1 MRTEPSPT
9 PPDEREQ
16 VRRFL
21 AARDEESFLQLYRA
35 HAGFLFRVLARVL
48 GEERGDLDDVF
59 QETWRRCAD
68 RLATF
73 AFASSLRT
81 WLCGIALN
89 CAREALRERRA
100 GFTWEAV
107 ELDELTDAADSEDA
121 PELDAT
127 PRELDAAIARL
138 PAGYRAV
145 LVLHDVEERT
155 HEEIAEL
162 LGIRPGTSKSQLAR
176 ARARLR
182 RAVSRGGVRERGT
195 T

>member
-1 MRTEPSPT
+1 MRTEPGDATSG
-9 PPDEREQ
+9 EREL
-16 VRRFL
+16 VGRFL
-21 AARDEESFLQLYRA
+21 ATRDEESFLLLYRA

-73 AFASSLRT
+73 AFTSSLRT

-89 CAREALRERRA
+89 CAREALRARRA
-100 GFTWEAV
+100 AFAWEAV
-107 ELDELTDAADSEDA
+107 ELDLLSSAGEEA
-121 PELDAT
+121 PELDAS

-138 PAGYRAV
+138 PDGYRAV
-145 LVLHDVEERT
+145 LVLHDIEERT
-155 HEEIAEL
+155 HEEIAAL

-176 ARARLR
+176 ARAWLR
-182 RAVSRGGVRERGT
+182 RAVSRGGVREGDT

>member
-1 MRTEPSPT
+1 VRTEPAALPAG
-9 PPDEREQ
+9 EREL
-16 VRRFL
+16 VGRFL
-21 AARDEESFLQLYRA
+21 ATRDEESFLSLYRA
-35 HAGFLFRVLARVL
+35 HAGFVFRVLARVL

-73 AFASSLRT
+73 AFGSSLRT

-89 CAREALRERRA
+89 CAREALRARRA
-100 GFTWEAV
+100 GFTWEEV
-107 ELDELTDAADSEDA
+107 ELDELSSVGEDA
-121 PELDAT
+121 PDLDAS
-127 PRELDAAIARL
+127 PRELEAAIARL

-145 LVLHDVEERT
+145 LVLHDVEEHT
-155 HEEIAEL
+155 HEEIAAL

-176 ARARLR
+176 ARAWLR
-182 RAVSRGGVRERGT
+182 RAVSRGGVREGGT